1 MNGSWKDLSKPA
13 KRMFILFGILTI
25 WTVAGPGLVGLSL
38 KMGNND
44 RWPPENALEWF
55 GVILG
60 IGGFVFLLVAT
71 VISGLIYKKTIPKIK
86 GHHPETAGTKP
97 NPPDRA

>member
-44 RWPPENALEWF
+44 RWPPENGLEWF

-60 IGGFVFLLVAT
+60 IGGFVFLLLAT
-71 VISGLIYKKTIPKIK
+71 VISGLLYKMSIPKII
-86 GHHPETAGTKP
+86 GHKP
-97 NPPDRA
+97 DAAVTNPPDRV

>member
-1 MNGSWKDLSKPA
+1 
-13 KRMFILFGILTI
+13 MFILFGILSL

-38 KMGNND
+38 KMGNDD

-60 IGGFVFLLVAT
+60 IGGFIFLMVAT
-71 VISGLIYKKTIPKIK
+71 LISVLVYKKTLPKTPK
-86 GHHPETAGTKP
+86 HQPKP
-97 NPPDRA
+97 DVTNSSDRV